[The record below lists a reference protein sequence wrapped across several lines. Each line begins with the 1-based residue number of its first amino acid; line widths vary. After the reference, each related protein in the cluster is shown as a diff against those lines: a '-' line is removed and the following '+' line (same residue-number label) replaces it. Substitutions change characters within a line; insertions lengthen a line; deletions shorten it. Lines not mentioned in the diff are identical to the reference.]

1 MKTDV
6 YDSYA
11 RDGERVLH
19 FDVLVEHGTTKEQ
32 AFDYGQK
39 WLVEIGESPDTL
51 KQSHCNFCHSESN
64 RQERLFYFANGRLPR
79 FDQLMV
85 LDCWLR
91 KATYFVVWLALQTR
105 IDVILGRARQSLD
118 ACLP

>member
-19 FDVLVEHGTTKEQ
+19 FDVLVEHGTTKDQ

-51 KQSHCNFCHSESN
+51 KQSHCNFCHSESASD
-64 RQERLFYFANGRLPR
+64 E
-79 FDQLMV
+79 V
-85 LDCWLR
+85 R
-91 KATYFVVWLALQTR
+91 KAIDKDGFFILQMEGCPDP
-105 IDVILGRARQSLD
+105 IN
-118 ACLP
+118 